1 MRRPAVCAALLTLVA
16 CGPSHED
23 LVLRSLPELERVA
36 ETIGPDASGKRTIAG
51 IEFLDVY
58 RFRDRVYFV
67 TGEAVEGVDPF
78 GYVWSPKKPPAH
90 EINGGAAS
98 TFEHL
103 RGEWYSWS
111 ASY

>member
-1 MRRPAVCAALLTLVA
+1 MTLTA

-23 LVLRSLPELERVA
+23 LVLRALPELERAA
-36 ETIGPDASGKRTIAG
+36 ETIGAEETGEVTIG
-51 IEFLDVY
+51 GVEFIRVY

-67 TGEAVEGVDPF
+67 TSEAVVGVDPS
-78 GYVWSPKKPPAH
+78 GYVWSPERRPPAH

-103 RGEWYSWS
+103 RGAWYRWS
-111 ASY
+111 DSY